1 MPELLR
7 VQNITKRFEATV
19 ALDNVS
25 LSIEAGEV
33 HALVGENGAGKSTLG
48 KVIAGAITPDSGEI
62 LLHDTRVHFG
72 STLEAQK
79 LGISII
85 FQELDLFPN
94 LTVAENIVIGN
105 LAAERGMFVD
115 SSAMD
120 RFCAP
125 LLRQV
130 GLNCPPR
137 RNVGELSLA
146 QMQLVAI
153 ARALGMNARVIVMDE
168 PTSSLSNDGVKT
180 LFELIRTLQ
189 NSGTAIIYVS
199 HKMDEILRIANR
211 VSVLRDGRLISTKV
225 SAETSAE
232 EIIRM
237 MAGRE
242 IQKSARRQ
250 DSACGDVL
258 LRVES
263 LSTAKLE
270 NISFE
275 LHAGEVLG
283 IAGLVGSG
291 RSALGKALF
300 GIDPILAGSIEVRG
314 QRVHPKSPSDAL
326 RHGIGLVPEDRK
338 TEGLM
343 MQMSSV
349 ENSTFTVL
357 DELRVFGLISR
368 AAERERAAAPLNRL
382 QLNISRWQAP
392 VGNLSGGNQ
401 QKVVL
406 SRWLLAD
413 PEVLFL
419 DDPARGIDISAKH
432 DIYQVLDQLRAAG
445 KGILLVSSELPEL
458 LRCSGRILVLRD
470 GKCQGILDREG
481 TTEEQILALAT
492 TDALRER

>member
-1 MPELLR
+1 MLR
-7 VQNITKRFEATV
+7 VQRITKRFEATV
-19 ALDNVS
+19 ALDDVS
-25 LSIEAGEV
+25 LEIEAGEV

-48 KVIAGAITPDSGEI
+48 KVIAGAIAPDSGEI
-62 LLHDTRVHFG
+62 FLNGKRVNFR

-105 LAAERGMFVD
+105 LAAERGVFVD
-115 SSAMD
+115 ASAMD
-120 RFCAP
+120 QFCAP
-125 LLRQV
+125 LLGRV
-130 GLNCPPR
+130 GLNCSPR

-168 PTSSLSNDGVKT
+168 PTSSLSDDGVKT
-180 LFELIRTLQ
+180 LFELIRALQ
-189 NSGTAIIYVS
+189 NSGTAIVYVS
-199 HKMDEILRIANR
+199 HKMDEILRIADR
-211 VSVLRDGRLISTKV
+211 VSVLRDGRLISTK
-225 SAETSAE
+225 AAEETSAN
-232 EIIRM
+232 EIISM

-242 IQKSARRQ
+242 IQ
-250 DSACGDVL
+250 DSVRAKAPALGDAL
-258 LRVES
+258 LRVQS
-263 LSTAKLE
+263 LSTLKLD

-283 IAGLVGSG
+283 VAGLVGSG
-291 RSALGKALF
+291 RSALGKALY
-300 GIDPILAGSIEVRG
+300 GMDPTLGGSIEIRG
-314 QRVHPKSPSDAL
+314 QRIHPKSPSDAL
-326 RHGIGLVPEDRK
+326 RYGIGLVPEDRK

-343 MQMSSV
+343 MQMSAV
-349 ENSTFTVL
+349 ENSTLGVL
-357 DELRVFGLISR
+357 EELRVFGFINGKAEHEK
-368 AAERERAAAPLNRL
+368 AAETLSRLRFNMRA
-382 QLNISRWQAP
+382 WEAP

-401 QKVVL
+401 QKVLL

-432 DIYQVLDQLRAAG
+432 DIYQVLDHLRAAG

-458 LRCSGRILVLRD
+458 LRCSDRIMVLHD
-470 GKCQGILDREG
+470 GKCQGILDREDA
-481 TTEEQILALAT
+481 TEERILALAMS
-492 TDALRER
+492 DALRER

>member
-1 MPELLR
+1 MLR
-7 VQNITKRFEATV
+7 VQNITQRFEATV
-19 ALDNVS
+19 ALDEVS
-25 LSIEAGEV
+25 LSIEPGEV

-62 LLHDTRVHFG
+62 FLNGTAVHFE
-72 STLEAQK
+72 STLQAQK
-79 LGISII
+79 LGIAII

-105 LAAERGMFVD
+105 LAAERGIFVD
-115 SSAMD
+115 ASAMD
-120 RFCAP
+120 KFCAP
-125 LLRQV
+125 LFRQV
-130 GLNCPPR
+130 GLTCSPR
-137 RNVGELSLA
+137 RRLRELSLA

-168 PTSSLSNDGVKT
+168 PTSSLSDDGVET
-180 LFELIRTLQ
+180 LFGLIRMLQ

-211 VSVLRDGRLISTKV
+211 VSVLRDGRLISTK
-225 SAETSAE
+225 AATETNAD

-237 MAGRE
+237 MAGRA
-242 IQKSARRQ
+242 IPNSSRAQASTP
-250 DSACGDVL
+250 SDVL

-263 LSTAKLE
+263 LSTSKLD

-300 GIDPILAGSIEVRG
+300 GIDPILGGAIEIRG
-314 QRVHPKSPSDAL
+314 QRVDPKSPADAL
-326 RHGIGLVPEDRK
+326 RHGLGLVPEDRK

-343 MQMSSV
+343 MQMSAV
-349 ENSTFTVL
+349 ENSTLGVL
-357 DELRVFGLISR
+357 DELRVCGLIKGR
-368 AAERERAAAPLNRL
+368 AEQEKAAAAL
-382 QLNISRWQAP
+382 SRVRFNMKSRQAP

-401 QKVVL
+401 QKVLL

-413 PEVLFL
+413 PMVLFL
-419 DDPARGIDISAKH
+419 DDPARGIDIGAKH
-432 DIYQVLDQLRAAG
+432 DVYQVLDQLAAAG

-458 LRCSGRILVLRD
+458 LRCSDRIMVLHDGR
-470 GKCQGILDREG
+470 CQGILDRG
-481 TTEEQILALAT
+481 QATEARILALAT
-492 TDALRER
+492 SDAQIGSGER